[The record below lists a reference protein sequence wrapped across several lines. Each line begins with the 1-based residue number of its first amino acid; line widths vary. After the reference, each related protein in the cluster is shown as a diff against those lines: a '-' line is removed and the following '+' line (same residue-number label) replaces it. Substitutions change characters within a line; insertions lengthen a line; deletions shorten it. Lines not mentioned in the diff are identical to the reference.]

1 MPFHYIVPSS
11 STVLVFI
18 TISFDILTEIS
29 SEKYFW
35 LFSHFEANTF
45 NNSNNGE
52 KLSLDLIMYNFCPN
66 YQKVLVM
73 KTPS

>member
-18 TISFDILTEIS
+18 TISFDILTEIY

-35 LFSHFEANTF
+35 PLSHFEANTF

-52 KLSLDLIMYNFCPN
+52 KLSLDLIM
-66 YQKVLVM
+66 
-73 KTPS
+73 